1 MRRTTRVLLVAAA
14 LAAVWG
20 GYTLAAA
27 VRRGFSARDE
37 PSGAEEVVAR
47 AFRRWATPEAI
58 RRVPNPVAASPE
70 VLTRARRHFADHC
83 AGCHGNDGSGRTPI
97 GQRLY
102 PRAPDMRGGETQR
115 LTDGELFSIIRNGIR
130 LTGMPA
136 WGDGTPK
143 EDVGTWELVHFI
155 RHLPG
160 LTPSELAEMEALNP
174 KSPAE
179 FEKAR
184 QIEAFLAGSGSTAL
198 SSPERRMK

>member
-1 MRRTTRVLLVAAA
+1 VKRSARVLLVAAA
-14 LAAVWG
+14 VAVVWG
-20 GYTLAAA
+20 GYALATA

-37 PSGAEEVVAR
+37 PSRAEEVVAR
-47 AFRRWATPEAI
+47 AFRRWATPEAM

-97 GQRLY
+97 GRRLY
-102 PRAPDMRGGETQR
+102 PRAPDMRGAETQR

-143 EDVGTWELVHFI
+143 EDVGTWELVRFI
-155 RHLPG
+155 RHLPR
-160 LTPSELAEMEALNP
+160 LTPTEVAEMEALNP
-174 KSPAE
+174 KGPAE
-179 FEKAR
+179 YERAR
-184 QIEAFLAGSGSTAL
+184 QIEAFLAGSGPTAP

>member
-14 LAAVWG
+14 VAAAWG
-20 GYTLAAA
+20 GYTVAAA

-37 PSGAEEVVAR
+37 PTKAEAGVAR

-58 RRVPNPVAASPE
+58 RRVPNPVGATPE

-83 AGCHGNDGSGRTPI
+83 ASCHGNDGSGRTPI

-102 PRAPDMRGGETQR
+102 PRAPDMRGGETRR
-115 LTDGELFSIIRNGIR
+115 LTDGELFSVIRNGVR

-143 EDVGTWELVHFI
+143 EDVGTWELVRFI
-155 RHLPG
+155 RHLPR
-160 LTPSELAEMEALNP
+160 LTPPELADMEALNP

-179 FEKAR
+179 YEKAR
-184 QIEAFLAGSGSTAL
+184 KIEAFLAGPGSA
-198 SSPERRMK
+198 EGAHYK